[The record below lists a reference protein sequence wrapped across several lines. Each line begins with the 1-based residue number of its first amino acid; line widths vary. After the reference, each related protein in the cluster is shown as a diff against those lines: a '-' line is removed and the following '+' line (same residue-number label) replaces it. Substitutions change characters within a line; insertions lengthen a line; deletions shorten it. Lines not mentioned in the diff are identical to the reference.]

1 MIHRLKEGW
10 FEFNGVNSREYGIML
25 RQMPTRSLPGRNYT
39 RKKVSGRNGT
49 VLTGDGSYTDVTVKL
64 EFDAPDPS
72 MIPSINAWLTG
83 SGLLRFSD
91 EPSLAYEAYIDKEY
105 NRASPVPRFATQRYS
120 VTFVCHPFRLHWPVD
135 GNAVQITESGTVLE
149 NPGTA
154 PSSPRVS
161 ITGTG
166 DFALTIGMETMFFN
180 DVDGGIIVDTELMDA
195 FTADGTLLAND
206 RVSGPFFHIAPGM
219 NVVSWLAEDGSSVSG
234 VSILPRWRSM

>member
-1 MIHRLKEGW
+1 MNRRLTEGW
-10 FEFNGVNSREYGIML
+10 FEFNGVDSREFGILL

-64 EFDAPDPS
+64 EFDAPDPA
-72 MIPSINAWLTG
+72 MIPAIGAWLTG

-91 EPSLAYEAYIDKEY
+91 EPDFAYEASIDKEY
-105 NRASPVPRFATQRYS
+105 NRSSPIPRLTTQRYA
-120 VTFVCHPFRLHWPVD
+120 VTFVCNPMRLHWPVD
-135 GNAVQITESGTVLE
+135 DDTFDLDVSGIVID

-154 PSSPRVS
+154 PSAPRVS
-161 ITGTG
+161 ITGRG
-166 DFALTIGMETMFFN
+166 DFALTIGMDTMFFN

-195 FTADGTLLAND
+195 FTEDGAALAND
-206 RVSGPFFHIAPGM
+206 HVSGQFFRIAPGR
-219 NVVSWLAEDGSSVSG
+219 NVVSWQAEDGSSVSS